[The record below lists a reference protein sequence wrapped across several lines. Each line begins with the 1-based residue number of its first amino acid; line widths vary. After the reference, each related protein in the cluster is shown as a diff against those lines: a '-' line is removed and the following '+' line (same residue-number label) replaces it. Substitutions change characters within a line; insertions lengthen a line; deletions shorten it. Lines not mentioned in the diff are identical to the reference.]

1 MPETRVMTETKQ
13 AGGRDNIYGKRLST
27 AEFSVASILAQ
38 CAQAVEMRLLSPV
51 IDLAE
56 THGREV
62 GVQSILLW
70 QHDGFAFTAHKRE
83 DTSHWV
89 ARLQG
94 AVNRTRDQAWVTRPC
109 SETGMTP

>member
-1 MPETRVMTETKQ
+1 MTQTEQ
-13 AGGRDNIYGKRLST
+13 AGGRQNIYGRWLST
-27 AEFSVASILAQ
+27 KEFGVPSILAQ

-56 THGREV
+56 RHG
-62 GVQSILLW
+62 GKSGFSIMLW
-70 QHDGFAFTAHKRE
+70 QHDGFAVVAHKRE

-94 AVNRTRDQAWVTRPC
+94 AVNEHGTSMGYEAVL
-109 SETGMTP
+109 EKA